1 MRLQEIDNKYASNL
15 AAIRELQKQV
25 AELSRENNRLSA
37 EKEEKRMKYF
47 SEWIEIGQKYSVN
60 SYMWMSG
67 TLTGVKAG
75 ETNSIDANPQL
86 QQGDEFEFVKKN
98 EKSFVIKV
106 TTKLKNKRVN
116 GQIVEQVLH
125 PNWTYRVVFGEVY
138 TYMMRDQSMKQSFE
152 TFILRKEALDLL
164 GI

>member
-1 MRLQEIDNKYASNL
+1 MRLQEIDNKYATNL
-15 AAIRELQKQV
+15 ATIRELQKQV

-86 QQGDEFEFVKKN
+86 NQGDEFEFVKKN

-125 PNWTYRVVFGEVY
+125 PNWTYRVVFSEVY